1 MTVKTR
7 VSVGDGASM
16 VYRPLVAVSVPR
28 LAPFTLTR
36 TAGSWLPSTA
46 EVTVPVTRSGP
57 ACPQTSPV
65 DTRRRNVA
73 ARLVANSEPPSRGDG
88 RGRRMDLSP
97 RVCSFDRYHTPRRLC
112 QDNTVSTSGTTIA

>member
-73 ARLVANSEPPSRGDG
+73 ARLLANSEPPG
-88 RGRRMDLSP
+88 RANWREHLMDSSP
-97 RVCSFDRYHTPRRLC
+97 GKCSCHRYHVHSRVCQGR
-112 QDNTVSTSGTTIA
+112 